1 MEIFVISKIWQFFSK
16 ILEKLVK
23 STLESMIFKKFP
35 NSFYQKKTTFV
46 CVCVCVCVCDTDC
59 SDAAGL
65 GPSYSSITD
74 QCEGGIGIWFKP
86 VPCKKIKILLQTLW
100 MQVMHKVHRCPYLFY
115 TYSHI
120 RVCKYLSWKNANP
133 TKFSRDVYH

>member
-46 CVCVCVCVCDTDC
+46 CVCVCVTLIAVMLLDLVQ
-59 SDAAGL
+59 AIL
-65 GPSYSSITD
+65 PS
-74 QCEGGIGIWFKP
+74 
-86 VPCKKIKILLQTLW
+86 QTN
-100 MQVMHKVHRCPYLFY
+100 VKV
-115 TYSHI
+115 
-120 RVCKYLSWKNANP
+120 V
-133 TKFSRDVYH
+133 